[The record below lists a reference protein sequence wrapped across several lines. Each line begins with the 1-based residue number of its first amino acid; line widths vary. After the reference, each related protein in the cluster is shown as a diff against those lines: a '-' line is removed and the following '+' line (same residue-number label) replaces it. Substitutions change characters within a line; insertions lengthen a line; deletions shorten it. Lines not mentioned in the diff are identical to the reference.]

1 MLDLGKESRPHNLT
15 RFRVSWRLWEAA
27 LRMPGPTMACGDE
40 HMNLNERNAAVRPI
54 VMTTDFGSADP
65 YAGVMKGVVLG
76 IRRREV
82 TDQ

>member
-1 MLDLGKESRPHNLT
+1 
-15 RFRVSWRLWEAA
+15 
-27 LRMPGPTMACGDE
+27 MACGDE